1 MRTLFSLA
9 LIGLCFSLTAQE
21 TINYPYNPDGDV
33 DGTIAS
39 PDLLDILGV
48 YGNAFTPTE
57 IQIDGVGLLEVIQD
71 LQNQVD
77 MLKNAN
83 EILSTYLFSPDELQE
98 LVYTP
103 CGLTSWSNIANGGTI
118 DCYEAQFVGQY
129 SNYQNNMSLTAPN
142 VYFAHN
148 AGANITYNI
157 EVGSETQVV
166 NVYAGSG
173 NGNVVNVTYFGTPP
187 TVYYFAGSGNI
198 TVNLIAN

>member
-1 MRTLFSLA
+1 LPCLA
-9 LIGLCFSLTAQE
+9 LIGLFFSLSAQE

-77 MLKNAN
+77 ILKNAN
-83 EILSTYLFSPDELQE
+83 DILTTYLITLDEFGNLVNFPLQ
-98 LVYTP
+98 
-103 CGLTSWSNIANGGTI
+103 GS
-118 DCYEAQFVGQY
+118 AQFVGQY
-129 SNYQNNMSLTAPN
+129 SNYQNNMLLTAIN
-142 VYFAHN
+142 VYFVHDS
-148 AGANITYNI
+148 GANITYNI
-157 EVGSETQVV
+157 EVGSDTQVV
-166 NVYAGSG
+166 NVYSGSG
-173 NGNVVNVTYFGTPP
+173 NGNVVNVTYLGTPP
-187 TVYYFAGSGNI
+187 YVNYFDASGNV